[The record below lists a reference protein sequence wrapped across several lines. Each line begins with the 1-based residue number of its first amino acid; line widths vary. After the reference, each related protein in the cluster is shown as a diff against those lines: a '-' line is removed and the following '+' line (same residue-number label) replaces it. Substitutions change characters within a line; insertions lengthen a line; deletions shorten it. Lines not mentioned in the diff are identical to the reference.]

1 MAQCFITRRGGGTG
15 NLEELPNLPTN
26 VKFVVGN
33 GKATITHTN
42 PTRAYAGTYFVYKQ
56 GNTPQNINDGTK
68 VDFGTKTS
76 NTLTGL
82 SNTQYYGR
90 YFPYNSKKQIQTQY
104 NSYGFKPEAF
114 SMPKYT
120 GQYTISGN
128 TTKGSITMRTSGTLT
143 LSEGIYDIFLVGG
156 GGAGCF
162 QTGKGGGSGY
172 TTNELKKSLQSG
184 NYSVTIGA
192 GGVGKGN
199 SGGGGNTVFG
209 SGLFTAKGGGG
220 GYFSGAGG
228 SGGGAGNKTGKG
240 GNGGSNGANGANS
253 GSYIGGTGQGSTT
266 RAFKESSNT
275 IYAGGG
281 GGGNGLDN
289 NPEDNS
295 ARGLGGK
302 GGGGIGYIR
311 YSSTRYS
318 RATNGTINTGG
329 GGGGE
334 FGGSGYGA
342 DGGSGITIIRWGY

>member
-120 GQYTISGN
+120 GQHTISGN

-156 GGAGCF
+156 GG
-162 QTGKGGGSGY
+162 
-172 TTNELKKSLQSG
+172 
-184 NYSVTIGA
+184 
-192 GGVGKGN
+192 
-199 SGGGGNTVFG
+199 
-209 SGLFTAKGGGG
+209 GG
-220 GYFSGAGG
+220 GYNGTYG
-228 SGGGAGNKTGKG
+228 SGGGAGGKTNTVLKRSINQGNYTITIGAG
-240 GNGGSNGANGANS
+240 GNAGATGGTTQVGSIISVTGGGAGNSNGTGGSGGSGGENGSKGIGTSGGAGQNIS
-253 GSYIGGTGQGSTT
+253 TYEFGAQTGVLYS
-266 RAFKESSNT
+266 
-275 IYAGGG
+275 GGG
-281 GGGNGLDN
+281 GGGGGAIGY
-289 NPEDNS
+289 S
-295 ARGLGGK
+295 SGSGGLGG
-302 GGGGIGYIR
+302 GGFG
-311 YSSTRYS
+311 SSRGNFGTVTN
-318 RATNGTINTGG
+318 ATNGTANTGG
-329 GGGGE
+329 GGGGALY
-334 FGGSGYGA
+334 SGNSSYA
-342 DGGSGITIIRWGY
+342 SAGGSGIAIIRWGY